1 MGQRINHRKIQKR
14 VTGVTFSKKYNL
26 IKAVLVAGTV
36 LLSSCEK
43 RDLVVKDLQIKNMP
57 SLSARDLETMY
68 TDSGRV
74 TLMVS
79 APLIEQYKRVDE
91 PYTLFPEGLN
101 VLFYEM
107 KSEPQASITSRYAR
121 YTEKDDVWELRDS
134 VVAVNSEGDILETEL
149 LYWSEPRGRI
159 WSDRFVRFTHNDQ
172 IIMGT
177 GFESDTRFSN
187 WSIRNVTGTIYIEDE
202 QKVPPPD

>member
-1 MGQRINHRKIQKR
+1 MTSG
-14 VTGVTFSKKYNL
+14 KKYNL
-26 IKAVLVAGTV
+26 LKAVLVAGAV

-43 RDLVVKDLQIKNMP
+43 RDLVVKDLQIKDMP

-68 TDSGRV
+68 TDSGKV
-74 TLMVS
+74 TLMVRT
-79 APLIEQYKRVDE
+79 PLIQQFRSKED

-149 LYWSEPRGRI
+149 LYWSEPRERI

-177 GFESDTRFSN
+177 GFESDTRFTN

-202 QKVPPPD
+202 QKVAPPD

>member
-1 MGQRINHRKIQKR
+1 MTSGKI
-14 VTGVTFSKKYNL
+14 YNL
-26 IKAVLVAGTV
+26 LKAVLVAGAV

-43 RDLVVKDLQIKNMP
+43 RDLVVKDLQIKDMP

-68 TDSGRV
+68 TDSGKV
-74 TLMVS
+74 TLMVRT
-79 APLIEQYKRVDE
+79 PLIQQFRSKED

-149 LYWSEPRGRI
+149 LYWSEPRERI

-177 GFESDTRFSN
+177 GFESDTRFTN

-202 QKVPPPD
+202 QKVAPPD

>member
-1 MGQRINHRKIQKR
+1 MASG
-14 VTGVTFSKKYNL
+14 KKYNL
-26 IKAVLVAGTV
+26 LKAVLVAGAV

-43 RDLVVKDLQIKNMP
+43 RDLVVKDLQIKDMP

-68 TDSGRV
+68 TDSGKV
-74 TLMVS
+74 TLMVRT
-79 APLIEQYKRVDE
+79 PLIQQFRSKED

-149 LYWSEPRGRI
+149 LYWSEPRERI

-177 GFESDTRFSN
+177 GFESDTRFTN

-202 QKVPPPD
+202 QKVAPPD

>member
-1 MGQRINHRKIQKR
+1 
-14 VTGVTFSKKYNL
+14 VTSSKKYDL
-26 IKAVLVAGTV
+26 LTAVLVAGAV

-43 RDLVVKDLQIKNMP
+43 RDLVVKDLQIKGMP
-57 SLSARDLETMY
+57 SLSARDLQTMY
-68 TDSGRV
+68 TDSGKV

-79 APLIEQYKRVDE
+79 TPLIQQFKSEE
-91 PYTLFPEGLN
+91 NPYTLFPEGLT

-149 LYWSEPRGRI
+149 LYWSEPGGRI

-177 GFESDTRFSN
+177 GFESDTRFTN

-202 QKVPPPD
+202 QKVAPPD

>member
-1 MGQRINHRKIQKR
+1 MSSFRKYLFRI
-14 VTGVTFSKKYNL
+14 
-26 IKAVLVAGTV
+26 AVLVAGTV

-43 RDLVVKDLQIKNMP
+43 RDVVVKDLQIKDLP
-57 SLSARDLETMY
+57 TLSARDVETMY
-68 TDSGRV
+68 SDSGMV
-74 TLMVS
+74 TMLVRT
-79 APLIEQYKRVDE
+79 PLIQQFKSDE
-91 PYTLFPEGLN
+91 NPYTLFPEGLT

-107 KSEPQASITSRYAR
+107 KSEPQASINSRYAR

-149 LYWSEPRGRI
+149 LFWSQPRERI

-202 QKVPPPD
+202 QKVPADD

>member
-1 MGQRINHRKIQKR
+1 MGQRINHREIQKR
-14 VTGVTFSKKYNL
+14 VIGVNSVKKYNL
-26 IKAVLVAGTV
+26 LKAVLVAGTV

-43 RDLVVKDLQIKNMP
+43 RDLVVKDLQIKDMP
-57 SLSARDLETMY
+57 SLSARNLETMY
-68 TDSGRV
+68 TDSGKV
-74 TLMVS
+74 TLMVRT
-79 APLIEQYKRVDE
+79 PLVQQFRSKED

-149 LYWSEPRGRI
+149 LYWSEPRERI

-177 GFESDTRFSN
+177 GFDSDTRFTN

-202 QKVPPPD
+202 QKVAPPD